1 MFIVFNPKPH
11 DPNTT
16 IAEYPAYLFN
26 PKPHDPN
33 TLGFPAQNDCA
44 VPRITRERER
54 KHARHYHFAG
64 LGHTSVSLHDRP
76 RDRESAH
83 EGPQYRF

>member
-1 MFIVFNPKPH
+1 MLKGNLKFIVFNPKPH
-11 DPNTT
+11 DLKTT
-16 IAEYPAYLFN
+16 IAEYPAYR
-26 PKPHDPN
+26 P
-33 TLGFPAQNDCA
+33 LGFPAQKDCA

>member
-1 MFIVFNPKPH
+1 MKINRKADSALPCCGQ
-11 DPNTT
+11 D
-16 IAEYPAYLFN
+16 PAYQACLPRNDGWTFR
-26 PKPHDPN
+26 
-33 TLGFPAQNDCA
+33 FPYENDCA
-44 VPRITRERER
+44 VPRNTRERER
-54 KHARHYHFAG
+54 KHARHYRFAG